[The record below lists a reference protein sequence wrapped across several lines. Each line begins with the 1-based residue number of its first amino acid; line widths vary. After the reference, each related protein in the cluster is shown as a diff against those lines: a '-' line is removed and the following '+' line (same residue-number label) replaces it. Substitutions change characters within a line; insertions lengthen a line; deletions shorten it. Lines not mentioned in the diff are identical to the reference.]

1 MLRDQCSRTAQPLGS
16 WEMGEDEKLTEAIT
30 YHQLFLHCLE
40 LFFTDKIFILE
51 NHLQQS
57 LVQGGPGVVVGGVSL
72 VTRAWDR

>member
-1 MLRDQCSRTAQPLGS
+1 
-16 WEMGEDEKLTEAIT
+16 MGEDEKLTETIT

-57 LVQGGPGVVVGGVSL
+57 LAQGGPGLWWEGFP
-72 VTRAWDR
+72 

>member
-1 MLRDQCSRTAQPLGS
+1 
-16 WEMGEDEKLTEAIT
+16 MGEDEKLTEAIT

-57 LVQGGPGVVVGGVSL
+57 LAQGGPGVVVGGVSL
-72 VTRAWDR
+72 GRGPGIDNGCLGHVR